1 MSIISLDTCNCKITF
16 HEDEDLQTVLDI
28 ITPCNEHS
36 GMDEEL
42 AFTIAIAENN
52 AKNNIRMIMLNMLP
66 DEYLNISEEQTVE
79 KTDDLGN
86 VVVTVISPRKVE
98 FKHPPQFV
106 FDEERNLSVNLIFGD
121 SVLRSEIRT
130 SIEEAIDNDELTVPN
145 LKSLGGKTHKERVSE
160 IMLDAIIT

>member
-86 VVVTVISPRKVE
+86 VVVTVIS
-98 FKHPPQFV
+98 
-106 FDEERNLSVNLIFGD
+106 
-121 SVLRSEIRT
+121 
-130 SIEEAIDNDELTVPN
+130 
-145 LKSLGGKTHKERVSE
+145 
-160 IMLDAIIT
+160 

>member
-1 MSIISLDTCNCKITF
+1 M
-16 HEDEDLQTVLDI
+16 
-28 ITPCNEHS
+28 
-36 GMDEEL
+36 
-42 AFTIAIAENN
+42 
-52 AKNNIRMIMLNMLP
+52 
-66 DEYLNISEEQTVE
+66 NISEEQTVE

-86 VVVTVISPRKVE
+86 VVVTVMSPRKVE
-98 FKHPPQFV
+98 FKYPPQFV

-130 SIEEAIDNDELTVPN
+130 SIEEAIDNAELLTPN